1 MATVASQFP
10 PNAVNEYIPH
20 FPGYFGEHA
29 PGTLQLDGGGG
40 LSGLHKWHP
49 YYRGGFSGVPRTPA
63 LHAGP
68 SVSAPAASS
77 KATACVPSIH
87 HKRSNVLGHRVS
99 SPPHL
104 QAGLTVLSP
113 AARFTIQG
121 SSSTS
126 VHILSGSLRLP
137 ATLAVSAPAA
147 SSAICGPSGR
157 DRVLTASA
165 HAAPGLSDQHVRE
178 REAKLLQA
186 LAGGGGISNH
196 SLGMLTGRCCR
207 CKNHFLPSRLAEHEL
222 ACRVILLD

>member
-77 KATACVPSIH
+77 KATARRANCLVP
-87 HKRSNVLGHRVS
+87 RSTFHDPGVLK
-99 SPPHL
+99 HL
-104 QAGLTVLSP
+104 RAHFVRLT
-113 AARFTIQG
+113 
-121 SSSTS
+121 
-126 VHILSGSLRLP
+126 RLP

-157 DRVLTASA
+157 HRVLTASA

-186 LAGGGGISNH
+186 LAGGGGISDH
-196 SLGMLTGRCCR
+196 SLGMLTGRCRR